1 MVPWWL
7 FALASSATAA
17 CDIGLNR
24 YFRADALG
32 LTLWVSVAQV
42 VLLAPVLLLAPDF
55 SAPFIVA
62 AILGGVLL
70 AVFDVTL
77 FSVSARYGGAP
88 IPRILAARIWL
99 TGGIW
104 AAIDGRATAAF
115 AVAHPLAAG
124 GILTALAVASAC
136 VWAMNRCPLTR
147 PVVFAMLPAVG
158 AAVAQAVTLKLALST
173 VAPEVTS
180 AVLYAWITSVVEVG
194 ACAAL
199 IAWRGRSLSPRGVWP
214 AAAVIGVTSSATLV
228 LRFSAFIGAPNP
240 GYIYVI
246 ALLASVWLALAY
258 WALRIPDTLAPRA
271 GFGLVAAAV
280 ALIWL
285 TTYGQT

>member
-1 MVPWWL
+1 VPPWWAL
-7 FALASSATAA
+7 ALASTVTAA

-24 YFRADALG
+24 YFKADALT
-32 LTLWVSVAQV
+32 LTLWVSVVQSL
-42 VLLAPVLLLAPDF
+42 LLAPVLLMGPDYT
-55 SAPFIVA
+55 APFIA
-62 AILGGVLL
+62 AAVLGGVLL

-77 FSVSARYGGAP
+77 FSVAARYGGAP

-104 AAIDGRATAAF
+104 AAIEGQATAAF
-115 AVAHPLAAG
+115 AAAHPLATA
-124 GILTALAVASAC
+124 GILAALGVASAC

-147 PVVFAMLPAVG
+147 SVVLAMLPALC
-158 AAVAQAVTLKLALST
+158 AAVAQAITLKLALST

-180 AVLYAWITSVVEVG
+180 AVLYAWITSVVEAGV
-194 ACAAL
+194 CAAL
-199 IAWRGRSLSPRGVWP
+199 IVCWRGRGVSPHGVWP
-214 AAAVIGVTSSATLV
+214 AAAVIGLTSSATLT

-271 GFGLVAAAV
+271 GFGLVAAAG

-285 TTYGQT
+285 TTYH

>member
-1 MVPWWL
+1 VPPWWAL
-7 FALASSATAA
+7 ALASTVTAA

-24 YFRADALG
+24 YFKADALT
-32 LTLWVSVAQV
+32 LTLWVSVVQSL
-42 VLLAPVLLLAPDF
+42 LLAPVLLMGPDYT
-55 SAPFIVA
+55 APFIA
-62 AILGGVLL
+62 AAVLGGVLL

-77 FSVSARYGGAP
+77 FSVAARYGGAP

-104 AAIDGRATAAF
+104 AAIEGQATAAF
-115 AVAHPLAAG
+115 AAAHPLATA
-124 GILTALAVASAC
+124 GILAALGVASAC

-147 PVVFAMLPAVG
+147 PVVLAMLPALC
-158 AAVAQAVTLKLALST
+158 AAVAQAITL
-173 VAPEVTS
+173 
-180 AVLYAWITSVVEVG
+180 VEAGV
-194 ACAAL
+194 CAAL
-199 IAWRGRSLSPRGVWP
+199 IVCWRRRGVSPHGVWP
-214 AAAVIGVTSSATLV
+214 AAAVIGLTSSATLT

-271 GFGLVAAAV
+271 GFGLVAAAG

-285 TTYGQT
+285 TTYSQP